1 LTARATSASIDA
13 HSGEEI
19 MAFSTGN
26 MPRRGIIGRIA
37 TLVAHRRGIAALV
50 LACGM
55 GLAAPAAARDGY
67 RIYISVDMEGIAGAV
82 SPAQI
87 TPSGNEYAAYRKIM
101 VGEVLAAIAG
111 AREAGATEFVVS
123 DSHGSLQNIP
133 IDDLPDDVT
142 LIRGEPRPLGMMEG
156 IDRGKFDGAMFI
168 GYHASASNP
177 RGVRAHTFSSARLSE
192 VRLNGVPASE
202 GYINAAI
209 AGQFGVPV
217 LLVTGDDV
225 AVEELSILKAESV
238 AVKRAI
244 GFEAAESVTPAAARK
259 LIEAAARRAVGR
271 IPSYAPFKVAQ
282 PAVLDVT
289 FHFYRPAELLAWLPI
304 VERTGPRSIRFK
316 GKDTAE
322 ALRLLEFAL
331 SYSVELQP

>member
-1 LTARATSASIDA
+1 
-13 HSGEEI
+13 
-19 MAFSTGN
+19 MAFSTRH
-26 MPRRGIIGRIA
+26 MHRRCGIIGGIA
-37 TLVAHRRGIAALV
+37 AFLTNRRGIAALA
-50 LACGM
+50 LTCGL
-55 GLAAPAAARDGY
+55 GLADPAAARDGY

-101 VGEVLAAIAG
+101 VGEVL
-111 AREAGATEFVVS
+111 
-123 DSHGSLQNIP
+123 
-133 IDDLPDDVT
+133 VT
-142 LIRGEPRPLGMMEG
+142 LVRGEPRPLGMMEG

-209 AGQFGVPV
+209 AGQFGIPI

-225 AVEELSILKAESV
+225 AVEELSVLKAEGV

-244 GFEAAESVTPAAARK
+244 GFEAAESLTPAAARK
-259 LIEAAARRAVGR
+259 LIQAAARRAVGR
-271 IPSYAPFKVAQ
+271 IASYAPFKVAQ
-282 PAVLDVT
+282 PATLDVT